1 MLLVGAGGRRV
12 VQDSLK
18 LLLQG
23 PRGKQA
29 ALRVGPHAEE
39 PAPVEDG
46 HVSAV
51 TEVADVI
58 WGWGGYVVRIRTF
71 VSHLPSGLRVPLLSH
86 LSEEETQAQR
96 G

>member
-1 MLLVGAGGRRV
+1 MLLVRAGWRGV

-29 ALRVGPHAEE
+29 VLRVGPHTEE

-51 TEVADVI
+51 TKVADVI
-58 WGWGGYVVRIRTF
+58 WGKYVVRIRTF
-71 VSHLPSGLRVPLLSH
+71 VSHLPSGLRVPLSSH
-86 LSEEETQAQR
+86 LSEEDTHAQTR
-96 G
+96 

>member
-1 MLLVGAGGRRV
+1 MLLVGAGGRGV

-18 LLLQG
+18 LLLQS

-29 ALRVGPHAEE
+29 ALRVGLHAEE

-58 WGWGGYVVRIRTF
+58 WGGGIRKIWGCKNKDRC
-71 VSHLPSGLRVPLLSH
+71 
-86 LSEEETQAQR
+86 
-96 G
+96 

>member
-1 MLLVGAGGRRV
+1 MLLVGAGGRGV

-39 PAPVEDG
+39 PAPVEDS
-46 HVSAV
+46 HMSAV

-58 WGWGGYVVRIRTF
+58 WGGEYVVRIRTF
-71 VSHLPSGLRVPLLSH
+71 VSHLPSGFGYRYPPI
-86 LSEEETQAQR
+86 
-96 G
+96 

>member
-1 MLLVGAGGRRV
+1 MLLLGAGGGGV

-23 PRGKQA
+23 PRGEQA

-39 PAPVEDG
+39 AASVEDG

-51 TEVADVI
+51 AEVADV
-58 WGWGGYVVRIRTF
+58 V
-71 VSHLPSGLRVPLLSH
+71 
-86 LSEEETQAQR
+86 
-96 G
+96 